1 MAKDKK
7 SKSDDKKKKLAE
19 KKQKQGKKAD
29 KKEKTKAQKSKSA
42 DDSDDESI
50 DLDSVLAEYAK
61 AQESFLKITEVP
73 CAPPKP
79 RASSTLIASPG
90 NANELFLFGGEYFN
104 GALATFF
111 NDLHVYAINKDE
123 WHVVTSPNAPL
134 PRSGHAW
141 CRGGNAGGIYMFGGE
156 FSSPKQGTFYHYN
169 DFWHLNPSEREWTRL
184 ESKGKTPPA
193 RSGHR
198 MTYYKNYIILF
209 GGFQDTSQA
218 TKYLSDLWIYDT
230 SNFIWHNP
238 VLPPVTQKP
247 DARSSFTFLPHES
260 GAVMYGGY
268 SRVKTNVT
276 GKQMKG
282 GGMAMRNVL
291 KPMVHQDCFFLRI
304 VQPADTSN
312 PTAPTVRWERRK
324 KPANTPNPPRA
335 GATMAYHKGRGIQFG
350 GVHDIEE
357 SEEGIDSEFFNTL
370 FAWNIERN
378 RYFPLSLRKP
388 RVQKKNSGGNE
399 RGGRRGRG
407 QANEEELLRNLA
419 ALETGKS
426 LADADDMEIEK
437 TQPDAN
443 DADALPIK
451 QVLMEFPHV
460 RFNAQLAVQD
470 DVLYIYGGTYEKGD
484 REFTFDEMY
493 AVDLGKL
500 DGVKEI
506 FRREPENWFGSD
518 EDSDED
524 DEDDD
529 DDDEDDDEED
539 DEEEEENAD
548 ADGDINM
555 EPKAHLHSTSTR
567 KSKSKSAL
575 TQETLS
581 LTPSLTSSTT
591 TSIPFDDTPDPSPD
605 PNNPTSSPSDNLP
618 HPRPY
623 ESRRDFFQ
631 RTGTEWQE
639 ALMTGLRWKGIQPE
653 SLGVKEIKTKAFEMS
668 EEKWWDVREEVVA
681 LEDEQEAAG
690 DWGGGCVGGE
700 GGWGGGGVGR
710 RR

>member
-7 SKSDDKKKKLAE
+7 SKSEDKKKKLAE
-19 KKQKQGKKAD
+19 KKQKQEKKAD
-29 KKEKTKAQKSKSA
+29 KKEKSKAQKSKSA
-42 DDSDDESI
+42 DDSDNESI

-61 AQESFLKITEVP
+61 AQESFLKITEVV
-73 CAPPKP
+73 CEPPKP
-79 RASSTLIASPG
+79 RASSTLIASPN

-111 NDLHVYAINKDE
+111 NDLYVYAVNKDE

-184 ESKGKTPPA
+184 ETKGKSPPA

-230 SNFIWHNP
+230 SNFVWHNP

-247 DARSSFTFLPHES
+247 DARSSFTFLPHEN
-260 GAVMYGGY
+260 GAVLYGGY
-268 SRVKTNVT
+268 SRVKTNVS

-291 KPMVHQDCFFLRI
+291 KPMIHQDCFYLRI
-304 VQPADTSN
+304 TQPADTS
-312 PTAPTVRWERRK
+312 TAAPPTVRWERRK

-350 GVHDIEE
+350 GVHDVEE

-378 RYFPLSLRKP
+378 RYFPLALRKP
-388 RVQKKNSGGNE
+388 RAQKKNNGNE
-399 RGGRRGRG
+399 RGGGRRGRG

-426 LADADDMEIEK
+426 LADADDMEIDTSKPE
-437 TQPDAN
+437 DE
-443 DADALPIK
+443 DADALPAK
-451 QVLMEFPHV
+451 QILMEFPHV

-493 AVDLGKL
+493 AVDLGKM

-506 FRREPENWFGSD
+506 FRREPENWLGSEEDSEDD
-518 EDSDED
+518 EDDD

-529 DDDEDDDEED
+529 DDDDEED
-539 DEEEEENAD
+539 ADE
-548 ADGDINM
+548 DGDVKM
-555 EPKAHLHSTSTR
+555 DDEKHLHTESTR
-567 KSKSKSAL
+567 KSKRKEKDSLSSELLDSSPTASAP
-575 TQETLS
+575 ES
-581 LTPSLTSSTT
+581 
-591 TSIPFDDTPDPSPD
+591 FDDTPDTSTTSPD
-605 PNNPTSSPSDNLP
+605 DHLP
-618 HPRPY
+618 HPRPF

-631 RTGTEWQE
+631 RTGNEWQE

-653 SLGVKEIKTKAFEMS
+653 TLSVKEIKTKAFEMS
-668 EEKWWDVREEVVA
+668 EEKWWDCREEIVA
-681 LEDEQEAAG
+681 LEDEQEASG
-690 DWGGGCVGGE
+690 IGE
-700 GGWGGGGVGR
+700 VVALAERAEGGGGGVGR

>member
-7 SKSDDKKKKLAE
+7 SKSEDKKKKLAE
-19 KKQKQGKKAD
+19 KKQKQEKKAD
-29 KKEKTKAQKSKSA
+29 KKEKSKAQKSKSA
-42 DDSDDESI
+42 DDSDNESI

-61 AQESFLKITEVP
+61 AQESFLKITEVV
-73 CAPPKP
+73 CEPPKP
-79 RASSTLIASPG
+79 RASSTLIASPN

-111 NDLHVYAINKDE
+111 NDLYVYAVNKDE

-184 ESKGKTPPA
+184 ETKGKSPPA

-247 DARSSFTFLPHES
+247 DARSSFTFLPHEN
-260 GAVMYGGY
+260 GAVLYGGY
-268 SRVKTNVT
+268 SRVKTNVS

-291 KPMVHQDCFFLRI
+291 KPMIHQDCFYLRI
-304 VQPADTSN
+304 TQPVDTS
-312 PTAPTVRWERRK
+312 TAAPPTVRWERRK

-350 GVHDIEE
+350 GVHDVEE

-378 RYFPLSLRKP
+378 RYFPLALRKP
-388 RVQKKNSGGNE
+388 RAQKKNNGGNE
-399 RGGRRGRG
+399 RGGGRRGRG

-426 LADADDMEIEK
+426 LADADDMEIDTSKPE
-437 TQPDAN
+437 DE
-443 DADALPIK
+443 DADALPAK
-451 QVLMEFPHV
+451 QILMEFPHV

-493 AVDLGKL
+493 AVDLGKM

-506 FRREPENWFGSD
+506 FRREPENWLGSEDDSEDD
-518 EDSDED
+518 EEDD

-529 DDDEDDDEED
+529 D
-539 DEEEEENAD
+539 EEEEEEED
-548 ADGDINM
+548 ADEDGDVKM
-555 EPKAHLHSTSTR
+555 DDKKHLHTESTR
-567 KSKSKSAL
+567 KSKRKEKDALSSELPDSSPVTSAP
-575 TQETLS
+575 ES
-581 LTPSLTSSTT
+581 
-591 TSIPFDDTPDPSPD
+591 FDDTPDTSTTSPD
-605 PNNPTSSPSDNLP
+605 DHLP
-618 HPRPY
+618 HPRPF

-631 RTGTEWQE
+631 RTGNEWQE

-653 SLGVKEIKTKAFEMS
+653 TLSVKEIKTKAFEMS
-668 EEKWWDVREEVVA
+668 EEKWWDCREEIVA
-681 LEDEQEAAG
+681 LEDEQEASG
-690 DWGGGCVGGE
+690 IGE
-700 GGWGGGGVGR
+700 VVALAERAEGGGGGVGR

>member
-7 SKSDDKKKKLAE
+7 SKSEDKKKKLAE
-19 KKQKQGKKAD
+19 KKQKQEKKAD
-29 KKEKTKAQKSKSA
+29 KKEKSKAQKSKSA
-42 DDSDDESI
+42 DDSDNESI

-61 AQESFLKITEVP
+61 AQESFLKITEVV
-73 CAPPKP
+73 CEPPKP
-79 RASSTLIASPG
+79 RASSTLIASPN

-111 NDLHVYAINKDE
+111 NDLYVYAVNKDE

-184 ESKGKTPPA
+184 ETKGKSPPA

-230 SNFIWHNP
+230 SNFVWHNP

-247 DARSSFTFLPHES
+247 DARSSFTFLPHEN
-260 GAVMYGGY
+260 GAVLYGGY
-268 SRVKTNVT
+268 SRVKTNVS

-291 KPMVHQDCFFLRI
+291 KPMIHQDCFYLRI
-304 VQPADTSN
+304 TQPADTS
-312 PTAPTVRWERRK
+312 TAAPPTVRWERRK

-350 GVHDIEE
+350 GVHDVEE

-378 RYFPLSLRKP
+378 RYFPLALRKP
-388 RVQKKNSGGNE
+388 RAQKKNNGGNE
-399 RGGRRGRG
+399 RGGGRRGRG

-426 LADADDMEIEK
+426 LADADDMEIDTSKPE
-437 TQPDAN
+437 DE
-443 DADALPIK
+443 DADALPAK
-451 QVLMEFPHV
+451 QILMEFPHV

-493 AVDLGKL
+493 AVDLGKM

-506 FRREPENWFGSD
+506 FRREPENWLGSE
-518 EDSDED
+518 EDSEDDEEDDDED

-529 DDDEDDDEED
+529 DDEEDADEDGDVKMDD
-539 DEEEEENAD
+539 
-548 ADGDINM
+548 
-555 EPKAHLHSTSTR
+555 KKHLHTESTR
-567 KSKSKSAL
+567 KSKRKEKDS
-575 TQETLS
+575 LS
-581 LTPSLTSSTT
+581 SELPDSSPT
-591 TSIPFDDTPDPSPD
+591 TSAPESFDDTPDTSTTSPD
-605 PNNPTSSPSDNLP
+605 DHLP
-618 HPRPY
+618 HPRPF

-631 RTGTEWQE
+631 RTGNEWQE

-653 SLGVKEIKTKAFEMS
+653 TLSVKEIKTKAFEMS
-668 EEKWWDVREEVVA
+668 EEKWWDCREEIVA
-681 LEDEQEAAG
+681 LEDEQEASG
-690 DWGGGCVGGE
+690 IGE
-700 GGWGGGGVGR
+700 VVALAERAEGGGGGVGR

>member
-7 SKSDDKKKKLAE
+7 SKSEDKKKKLAE
-19 KKQKQGKKAD
+19 KKQKQEKKAD
-29 KKEKTKAQKSKSA
+29 KKEKSKAQKSKAA
-42 DDSDDESI
+42 DDSDNESV

-73 CAPPKP
+73 CDPPRP
-79 RASSTLIASPG
+79 RASSTLIASPS

-111 NDLHVYAINKDE
+111 NDLYVYAINKDE

-184 ESKGKTPPA
+184 ETKGKTPPA

-247 DARSSFTFLPHES
+247 DPRSSFTFLPHEN

-291 KPMVHQDCFFLRI
+291 KPMPMHQ
-304 VQPADTSN
+304 
-312 PTAPTVRWERRK
+312 
-324 KPANTPNPPRA
+324 NPPRA

-350 GVHDIEE
+350 GVHDVEE

-378 RYFPLSLRKP
+378 RYFPLALRKP
-388 RVQKKNSGGNE
+388 RAQKKNNAGNE

-426 LADADDMEIEK
+426 LADAGDMEIEK
-437 TQPDAN
+437 AKLDDE
-443 DADALPIK
+443 DADALPAK
-451 QVLMEFPHV
+451 QVLAEFPHV

-470 DVLYIYGGTYEKGD
+470 DVLYIYGGTYEK
-484 REFTFDEMY
+484 
-493 AVDLGKL
+493 
-500 DGVKEI
+500 
-506 FRREPENWFGSD
+506 RR
-518 EDSDED
+518 
-524 DEDDD
+524 
-529 DDDEDDDEED
+529 
-539 DEEEEENAD
+539 
-548 ADGDINM
+548 
-555 EPKAHLHSTSTR
+555 
-567 KSKSKSAL
+567 
-575 TQETLS
+575 
-581 LTPSLTSSTT
+581 
-591 TSIPFDDTPDPSPD
+591 
-605 PNNPTSSPSDNLP
+605 
-618 HPRPY
+618 
-623 ESRRDFFQ
+623 
-631 RTGTEWQE
+631 
-639 ALMTGLRWKGIQPE
+639 
-653 SLGVKEIKTKAFEMS
+653 
-668 EEKWWDVREEVVA
+668 
-681 LEDEQEAAG
+681 
-690 DWGGGCVGGE
+690 
-700 GGWGGGGVGR
+700 
-710 RR
+710 